1 MNTKSLYFM
10 TRIVLVTMFAM
21 GLLLVPA
28 FNSTGTVSAQKGV
41 KQDQV
46 GANEALDTIS
56 WALDL
61 RSATDLAVFAQNGVT
76 NKATSKV
83 TGKVLGLTRDN
94 QDATTLK
101 AQKDFSHSFG
111 ALNGLP
117 CTEVADTELGGKTF
131 GPGVYC
137 LGSAQL
143 AGEMVLDGQDNPNAI
158 FIFRVK
164 GELRTEKGSA
174 ISLMGDAQAHS
185 IFFVADDSATIGEG
199 SNFKGSIFARN
210 GIKVDTGATVDGR
223 VLSLKGEIDN
233 SGTLG
238 PQQTG
243 ILEICKAL
251 NTDPVAGQEGRRNTG
266 LEDRVFTFR
275 VGSLLIP
282 VPAGQCSGP
291 QTVASGPIVIE
302 ELNFTTTF
310 DGRRFEGNFELIAVR
325 TLSPVPAITGVNF
338 QQRTANVNVREG
350 GITNQTRIEFTNRF
364 AITGIVEICKESLD
378 SGVEG
383 QIFTFTIDELPSPG
397 APSTA
402 IDPATGLPF
411 TQPVFRALAGQCT
424 GPISVLVPADSTAF
438 SPRRGV
444 VNVRE
449 RALAGFIFTGADTAD
464 GLSAPQERL
473 IAVDVPNRRVTA
485 VVVEGG
491 VRDQTTI
498 FFFNRTAAA
507 ELKVCKI
514 AGPGIPIGQRFDFSV
529 TGTAPLAP
537 GPDGTVPMGG
547 MPVTRAVSVS
557 AGPESSRGFCQV
569 VPGTFVVDSSATVTE
584 LDAAAGSGVGTIR
597 VSRIRSTSGI
607 TAPVVRAGGTPQG
620 EPFFPP
626 QSGTTGTGANLVT
639 AGTIS
644 ARRVTVPVRREV
656 VEVEF
661 VNFNFQPTTLKIC
674 KVAGNGVPS
683 DLSSSFVFDVV
694 SDRSDGPTGPLFAPA
709 STTVTVAAGPAN
721 QQNGSCDFAVGPF
734 TPSNPAG
741 GPSNTTGSFDVQA
754 GVVITERARTGFRV
768 AAGGITSPT
777 TPIIADIANRSATI
791 LGGFAGPGLLSGVN
805 EVTFVNEVG
814 TAQIKSR
821 KRARVT
827 F

>member
-1 MNTKSLYFM
+1 M

-46 GANEALDTIS
+46 SANEALDTIS

-164 GELRTEKGSA
+164 GELRSEKGSA

-185 IFFVADDSATIGEG
+185 IFFVADDSVVVGEG
-199 SNFKGSIFARN
+199 SSIKGSIFARN
-210 GIKVDTGATVDGR
+210 GIKVDTDATVDGR

-243 ILEICKAL
+243 ILEICKRIDTSL
-251 NTDPVAGQEGRRNTG
+251 GSGQTGAGNFG
-266 LEDRVFTFR
+266 LERRIFNFR
-275 VGSLLIP
+275 VGSLVFG
-282 VPAGQCSGP
+282 VPAGECSGP
-291 QTVASGPIVIE
+291 QTVSSGPIVIE
-302 ELNFTTTF
+302 ELNSGTTF
-310 DGRRFEGNFELIAVR
+310 DGGTFTGNFELIAVR
-325 TLSPVPAITGVNF
+325 GLGQTPPSITGVNF
-338 QQRTANVNVREG
+338 AQRTANVTVREG
-350 GITNQTRIEFTNRF
+350 GIANQTRIEFTNRF
-364 AITGIVEICKESLD
+364 AITAIVEICKESLD

-383 QIFTFTIDELPSPG
+383 QIFRFTIDELPSPG

-424 GPISVLVPADSTAF
+424 GPISVVVPADVDDF

-449 RALAGFIFTGADTAD
+449 LAQTGFIFTGADTAD
-464 GLSAPQERL
+464 GFSAPQERL

-485 VVVEGG
+485 FVVEGG

-498 FFFNRTAAA
+498 FFFNRSAAA

-529 TGTAPLAP
+529 DGTAPLAP
-537 GPDGTVPMGG
+537 GPDGTVPQGG
-547 MPVTRAVSVS
+547 TAVTRAVSVT
-557 AGPESSRGFCQV
+557 AGPESSGGFCQV
-569 VPGTFVVDSSATVTE
+569 VPGTFVVDSLATVTE

-607 TAPVVRAGGTPQG
+607 VAPVVRAGGTPQG

-626 QSGTTGTGANLVT
+626 QSGTTGTGANTVT

-656 VEVEF
+656 AEVEF
-661 VNFNFQPTTLKIC
+661 VNFNFQATTLKIC
-674 KVAGNGVPS
+674 KVAGAGIPA
-683 DLSSSFVFDVV
+683 DLSRSFVFDVV
-694 SDRSDGPTGPLFAPA
+694 ADRAVGPTGPLFATNTA
-709 STTVTVAAGPAN
+709 SVTVAAGPASSN
-721 QQNGSCDFAVGPF
+721 TPGNLQNGSCDFVSGPF
-734 TPSNPAG
+734 TPGNTMG
-741 GPSNTTGSFDVQA
+741 GPPNTGGSFDV
-754 GVVITERARTGFRV
+754 GSTVIITERAQTGIRV

-777 TPIIADIANRSATI
+777 GGVIADTANRQATI
-791 LGGFAGPGLLSGVN
+791 TSLQAGVN
-805 EVTFVNEVG
+805 EVAFVNEVG

>member
-1 MNTKSLYFM
+1 
-10 TRIVLVTMFAM
+10 
-21 GLLLVPA
+21 
-28 FNSTGTVSAQKGV
+28 
-41 KQDQV
+41 
-46 GANEALDTIS
+46 
-56 WALDL
+56 
-61 RSATDLAVFAQNGVT
+61 
-76 NKATSKV
+76 
-83 TGKVLGLTRDN
+83 
-94 QDATTLK
+94 
-101 AQKDFSHSFG
+101 
-111 ALNGLP
+111 
-117 CTEVADTELGGKTF
+117 
-131 GPGVYC
+131 
-137 LGSAQL
+137 
-143 AGEMVLDGQDNPNAI
+143 MVLDGQENPNAI

-174 ISLMGDAQAHS
+174 ISLMGDAQAYS
-185 IFFVADDSATIGEG
+185 TFFVADDSVVVGEG
-199 SNFKGSIFARN
+199 SSIKGSIFARN
-210 GIKVDTGATVDGR
+210 GIKVDTDATVDGR

-243 ILEICKAL
+243 ILEICKRID
-251 NTDPVAGQEGRRNTG
+251 TTPVAGQDGRPNLG
-266 LEDRVFTFR
+266 LEGRVFTFR

-282 VPAGQCSGP
+282 VPAGECSGP
-291 QTVASGPIVIE
+291 QTVSSGPIVIE
-302 ELNFTTTF
+302 ELNFTNTF
-310 DGRRFEGNFELIAVR
+310 DGRRFEDNFELIAVR
-325 TLSPVPAITGVNF
+325 GLGQTPPSITGVNF
-338 QQRTANVNVREG
+338 PARTANVNVREG
-350 GITNQTRIEFTNRF
+350 GIANQTRIEFTNRF
-364 AITGIVEICKESLD
+364 AITAIVEICKEGLD
-378 SGVEG
+378 SGVDG

-397 APSTA
+397 V
-402 IDPATGLPF
+402 DPATGMAFP
-411 TQPVFRALAGQCT
+411 TPVFRALTGQCT

-449 RALAGFIFTGADTAD
+449 RALTGFIFTGADTAD
-464 GLSAPQERL
+464 GFSAPQERL

-485 VVVEGG
+485 FVVEGG

-498 FFFNRTAAA
+498 FFFNRSVAA

-529 TGTAPLAP
+529 DGTAPLAP
-537 GPDGTVPMGG
+537 GPDGTVPQGG
-547 MPVTRAVSVS
+547 TAVTRAVSVS

-569 VPGTFVVDSSATVTE
+569 VPGTFVVDSLATVTE
-584 LDAAAGSGVGTIR
+584 LDASSGSGVGTIR

-607 TAPVVRAGGTPQG
+607 VAPVVRAGGTPQG

-626 QSGTTGTGANLVT
+626 QSGSIGTGANTVT

-656 VEVEF
+656 AEVEF

-674 KVAGNGVPS
+674 KVAGAGIPS

-694 SDRSDGPTGPLFAPA
+694 SDRSDGPTGPLFAA
-709 STTVTVAAGPAN
+709 SSSTVTVAAGPGAPN
-721 QQNGSCDFAVGPF
+721 QQNGSCDFASGPF
-734 TPSNPAG
+734 TASNLQG
-741 GPSNTTGSFDVQA
+741 GPPNTTGSFDVGA

-777 TPIIADIANRSATI
+777 TQIIADIFNRSATI
-791 LGGFAGPGLLSGVN
+791 LGGFNGPGLVSGVN
-805 EVTFVNEVG
+805 EVAFVNEVG
-814 TAQIKSR
+814 TAQLPSKR

>member
-1 MNTKSLYFM
+1 M

-46 GANEALDTIS
+46 SANEALDTIY

-185 IFFVADDSATIGEG
+185 IFFVADDSVVVGEG
-199 SNFKGSIFARN
+199 SSIKGSIFARN
-210 GIKVDTGATVDGR
+210 GIKVDTDATVDGR

-243 ILEICKAL
+243 ILEICKRIDTSL
-251 NTDPVAGQEGRRNTG
+251 GSGQTGAGNFG
-266 LEDRVFTFR
+266 LERRIFNFR
-275 VGSLLIP
+275 VGGL
-282 VPAGQCSGP
+282 VFGAPAGECSGP
-291 QTVASGPIVIE
+291 QTVPSGPIVIE
-302 ELNFTTTF
+302 ELNSGTTF
-310 DGRRFEGNFELIAVR
+310 DGGTFTGNFELIAVR
-325 TLSPVPAITGVNF
+325 GLGQTPPSITGVNF
-338 QQRTANVNVREG
+338 AQRTANVTVREG
-350 GITNQTRIEFTNRF
+350 GIANQTRIEFTNRF

-383 QIFTFTIDELPSPG
+383 QIFRFTIDELPSPG

-424 GPISVLVPADSTAF
+424 GPISVAVPADSTTF

-449 RALAGFIFTGADTAD
+449 LAQTGFIFTGADTAD
-464 GLSAPQERL
+464 GFSAPQERL

-485 VVVEGG
+485 FVVEGG

-498 FFFNRTAAA
+498 FFFNRSAAA

-529 TGTAPLAP
+529 DGTAPLAP
-537 GPDGTVPMGG
+537 GPDGTVPQGG
-547 MPVTRAVSVS
+547 TAVTRAVSVT
-557 AGPESSRGFCQV
+557 AGPESSGGFCQI
-569 VPGTFVVDSSATVTE
+569 VPGTFVVDSLATVTE

-607 TAPVVRAGGTPQG
+607 VAPVVRAGGTPQG

-626 QSGTTGTGANLVT
+626 QSGSTGTGANTVT

-656 VEVEF
+656 AEVEF

-674 KVAGNGVPS
+674 KVAGAGIPS

-694 SDRSDGPTGPLFAPA
+694 SDRADGPTGPLFAA
-709 STTVTVAAGPAN
+709 SSSTVTVAAGPGAPN
-721 QQNGSCDFAVGPF
+721 QQNGSCDFASGPF
-734 TPSNPAG
+734 TASNLQG
-741 GPSNTTGSFDVQA
+741 GPPNTTGSFDVGA

-777 TPIIADIANRSATI
+777 TQIIADIFNRSATV
-791 LGGFAGPGLLSGVN
+791 LGGFNGPGLVSGVN
-805 EVTFVNEVG
+805 EVAFVNEVG
-814 TAQIKSR
+814 TAQLPSKR